1 MITIMGMEQNVS
13 QVYSLVLVLGMTG
26 ILLGVVL
33 TLLIK
38 FRDSVLGTNNAST
51 YKPYLGIN
59 QTVNAIYDI
68 PNTWL
73 PVIVIVSVAG
83 IILYLVM
90 RGMAGSQ
97 GGTNSRGLRN

>member
-1 MITIMGMEQNVS
+1 MNSLMGIENNVS

-26 ILLGVVL
+26 ILLGVVM

-59 QTVNAIYDI
+59 QTINTLYDI

-73 PVIVIVSVAG
+73 PVIVIVAIAG

-90 RGMAGSQ
+90 RGMASSQ
-97 GGTNSRGLRN
+97 GTNSGGLRK